1 MQTKFGVPINK
12 FFKHADY
19 DTDIMVSSA
28 VYLEGADEYSV
39 CVISQNGGIQSTHY
53 VTIKDMYNFQKGIVK

>member
-12 FFKHADY
+12 FFKHVDY
-19 DTDIMVSSA
+19 DTDIMISSA

-39 CVISQNGGIQSTHY
+39 CVITQSGGIQIPEY
-53 VTIKDMYNFQKGIVK
+53 ATIKDMYDFRKGIIK